1 MDGWRNNRPFTGVKY
16 IGIGALRPGR
26 GGWGWV
32 SSPGSAM
39 K

>member
-26 GGWGWV
+26 EDGAGFL
-32 SSPGSAM
+32 ALALL
-39 K
+39 